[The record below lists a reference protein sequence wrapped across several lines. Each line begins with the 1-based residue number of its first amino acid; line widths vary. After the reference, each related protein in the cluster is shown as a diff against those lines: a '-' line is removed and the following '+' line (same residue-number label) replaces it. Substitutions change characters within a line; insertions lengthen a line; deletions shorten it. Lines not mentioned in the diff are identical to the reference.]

1 MKKTHFKQLIKM
13 YQKAPFNIFFN
24 PRTEI
29 SLGKSIIE
37 IKISKKFH
45 HSANSLHGSVYF
57 KMLDDAAFLA
67 ANSYVEDVFLVT
79 TSFTTY
85 LTRPVSN
92 GKIKSYGK
100 VVNMNNTQFI
110 TESVLFNEQK
120 KEIGRGSGIF
130 VKSKFPLSK
139 AMGYLNQ

>member
-1 MKKTHFKQLIKM
+1 MITITIQLDGSISHNIHNDYDVVKYTEQRHLKHSYNSVCDFVEKKLVSEDSLLFG
-13 YQKAPFNIFFN
+13 IFF
-24 PRTEI
+24 
-29 SLGKSIIE
+29 S
-37 IKISKKFH
+37 KIH
-45 HSANSLHGSVYF
+45 
-57 KMLDDAAFLA
+57 AFLA
-67 ANSYVEDVFLVT
+67 ANSYVEDIFLVT

>member
-67 ANSYVEDVFLVT
+67 ANSYVEDIFLVT

-85 LTRPVSN
+85 LTRPVYQMEKLN
-92 GKIKSYGK
+92 H
-100 VVNMNNTQFI
+100 M
-110 TESVLFNEQK
+110 
-120 KEIGRGSGIF
+120 
-130 VKSKFPLSK
+130 VKL
-139 AMGYLNQ
+139 

>member
-1 MKKTHFKQLIKM
+1 MNKKHFQKIVKGYTSAPINNLYKPTMKL
-13 YQKAPFNIFFN
+13 
-24 PRTEI
+24 E
-29 SLGKSIIE
+29 LGKCEIQIE
-37 IKISKKFH
+37 ILKKFH

-67 ANSYVEDVFLVT
+67 ANSYVEDIFLVT